1 MSEEQ
6 LIRRA
11 QQGDNSAFEQLLLA
25 HQKKVYNLC
34 LRMAANPDDA
44 LDLSQEAFIKA
55 WRALGQYQ
63 FEASF
68 STWLFRLTS
77 NVCIDFLRQKKRRQE
92 TSLTENYDDSDEGA
106 ELSLPDCTPLPEQQA
121 ITNETKIELARAMG
135 QLAPDHREILQLR
148 VVEDLPY
155 EQIADILGVRVGT
168 VKSRLARARLSLR
181 KILNIRRIYYMPF
194 GDYDS
199 SNNSMDLLGM
209 QANKDMYEDMGANSK
224 NSDREFKKSKT
235 KKKVDVKKIVIVVI
249 IVAACLAAFFAR
261 KVYTRNYYT
270 QEYTAGTKEIKG
282 NVNVN
287 KFTDIS
293 EDFAIGANSN
303 GYAVFKNPSKAFKTF
318 EKMYA
323 DDIQSLKDEF
333 GLKDF
338 NKKTYHDYMTYG
350 WQSNVGTDEEKQN
363 KKFISSFLDIYENS
377 EWR

>member
-1 MSEEQ
+1 MDIEKYLKKEKIEKSVSNLKANDRVKQKILDESKDTDYEKWLFSLERKSLVKKNIKIVIAMSIVVAFLILLMLYTVLSNRFMDKLVQSDNYITLEYNPDTKTYSFNGTINHKNINLTCEKNWYYVTGHDFMRMYYTDGNEADAIPEFVYEYW
-6 LIRRA
+6 LIRYIFIA
-11 QQGDNSAFEQLLLA
+11 VSFLA
-25 HQKKVYNLC
+25 
-34 LRMAANPDDA
+34 AI
-44 LDLSQEAFIKA
+44 FIIY
-55 WRALGQYQ
+55 R
-63 FEASF
+63 
-68 STWLFRLTS
+68 
-77 NVCIDFLRQKKRRQE
+77 
-92 TSLTENYDDSDEGA
+92 
-106 ELSLPDCTPLPEQQA
+106 
-121 ITNETKIELARAMG
+121 
-135 QLAPDHREILQLR
+135 
-148 VVEDLPY
+148 
-155 EQIADILGVRVGT
+155 
-168 VKSRLARARLSLR
+168 SLR

-209 QANKDMYEDMGANSK
+209 QTNKDMYEDMGANSK

-249 IVAACLAAFFAR
+249 IVAACIVAFFAR

-270 QEYTAGTKEIKG
+270 QEYTAGTKGIKG
-282 NVNVN
+282 NVNVS

-293 EDFAIGANSN
+293 EDFAIGANSK

-338 NKKTYHDYMTYG
+338 NKKTYHDYMTCG

>member
-1 MSEEQ
+1 MDIEKYLKKEKLEKSVSNLKANDRVKQKILDESKDIDYEKWLFSLERKSLVKKNIKIVIAMSIVVAFLILLMLYTVLSNRFMDKLVQSDNYITLEYNPDTKTYSFNGTINHKNINLTCEKNWYYVTGHDFMRMYYTDGNECDAIPEFVYEYW
-6 LIRRA
+6 LIRYIFIA
-11 QQGDNSAFEQLLLA
+11 AALLA
-25 HQKKVYNLC
+25 
-34 LRMAANPDDA
+34 AI
-44 LDLSQEAFIKA
+44 FIIY
-55 WRALGQYQ
+55 R
-63 FEASF
+63 
-68 STWLFRLTS
+68 
-77 NVCIDFLRQKKRRQE
+77 
-92 TSLTENYDDSDEGA
+92 
-106 ELSLPDCTPLPEQQA
+106 
-121 ITNETKIELARAMG
+121 
-135 QLAPDHREILQLR
+135 
-148 VVEDLPY
+148 
-155 EQIADILGVRVGT
+155 
-168 VKSRLARARLSLR
+168 SLR

-249 IVAACLAAFFAR
+249 IVAACIVAFFAR

-270 QEYTAGTKEIKG
+270 QEYTAGTKGIKG
-282 NVNVN
+282 NVNVS

-293 EDFAIGANSN
+293 EDFAIGANSK

>member
-1 MSEEQ
+1 MDIEKYLKKEKIEKSVSNLKANDRVKQKILDESKDTDYEKWLFSLERKSLVKKNIKIVIAMSIVVAFLILLMLYTVLSNRFMDKLVQSDNYITLEYNHDTKTYSFNGTINHKNINLTCEKNWYYVTGHDFMRMYYTDGNECDAIPEFVYEYW
-6 LIRRA
+6 LIRYIFIA
-11 QQGDNSAFEQLLLA
+11 VSFLA
-25 HQKKVYNLC
+25 
-34 LRMAANPDDA
+34 AI
-44 LDLSQEAFIKA
+44 FI
-55 WRALGQYQ
+55 
-63 FEASF
+63 
-68 STWLFRLTS
+68 
-77 NVCIDFLRQKKRRQE
+77 I
-92 TSLTENYDDSDEGA
+92 
-106 ELSLPDCTPLPEQQA
+106 
-121 ITNETKIELARAMG
+121 
-135 QLAPDHREILQLR
+135 HR
-148 VVEDLPY
+148 
-155 EQIADILGVRVGT
+155 
-168 VKSRLARARLSLR
+168 SLR

-249 IVAACLAAFFAR
+249 IVAACIVAFFAR

-270 QEYTAGTKEIKG
+270 QEYTAGTKGIKG
-282 NVNVN
+282 NVNVS

-293 EDFAIGANSN
+293 EDFAIGANSK

>member
-1 MSEEQ
+1 MDIEKYLKKEKIEKSVSNLKANDRVKQKILDESKDTDYEKWLFSLERKSLVKKNIKIVIAMSIVVLFLILLMLYTILSNRFMDKLVQSDNCITLEYNPDTKTYSFNGTINHKNINLTCEKNWYYVTGHDFMRMYYTDGNECDAIPEFVYEYW
-6 LIRRA
+6 LIRYIFIA
-11 QQGDNSAFEQLLLA
+11 VSFLA
-25 HQKKVYNLC
+25 
-34 LRMAANPDDA
+34 AI
-44 LDLSQEAFIKA
+44 FI
-55 WRALGQYQ
+55 
-63 FEASF
+63 
-68 STWLFRLTS
+68 
-77 NVCIDFLRQKKRRQE
+77 I
-92 TSLTENYDDSDEGA
+92 
-106 ELSLPDCTPLPEQQA
+106 
-121 ITNETKIELARAMG
+121 
-135 QLAPDHREILQLR
+135 HR
-148 VVEDLPY
+148 
-155 EQIADILGVRVGT
+155 
-168 VKSRLARARLSLR
+168 SLR

-249 IVAACLAAFFAR
+249 IVAACIVAFFAR

-270 QEYTAGTKEIKG
+270 QEYTAGTKGIKG
-282 NVNVN
+282 NVNVS

-293 EDFAIGANSN
+293 EDFAIGANSK

>member
-1 MSEEQ
+1 MDIEKYLKKEKIEKSVSNLKANDRVKQKIVVAFLILLMLYTVLSNRFMDKLVQSDNYITLEYNPDTKTYSFNGTINHKNINLTCEKNWYYVTGHDFMNECDAIPEFVYEYW
-6 LIRRA
+6 LIRYIFIA
-11 QQGDNSAFEQLLLA
+11 AALLA
-25 HQKKVYNLC
+25 
-34 LRMAANPDDA
+34 AI
-44 LDLSQEAFIKA
+44 FIIY
-55 WRALGQYQ
+55 R
-63 FEASF
+63 
-68 STWLFRLTS
+68 
-77 NVCIDFLRQKKRRQE
+77 
-92 TSLTENYDDSDEGA
+92 
-106 ELSLPDCTPLPEQQA
+106 
-121 ITNETKIELARAMG
+121 
-135 QLAPDHREILQLR
+135 
-148 VVEDLPY
+148 
-155 EQIADILGVRVGT
+155 
-168 VKSRLARARLSLR
+168 SLR

-209 QANKDMYEDMGANSK
+209 QANKDMYANNK

-282 NVNVN
+282 NVNVS

>member
-1 MSEEQ
+1 MDIEKYLKKEKIEKSVSNLKANDRVKQKILDESKDTDYEKWLFSLERKSLVKKNIKIVIAMSIVVLFLILLMLYTVLSNRFMDKLVQSDNYITLEYNPDTKTYSFNGTINHKNINLTCEKNWYYVTGHDFMRMYYTDGNECDAIPEFVYEYW
-6 LIRRA
+6 LIRYIFIA
-11 QQGDNSAFEQLLLA
+11 VSFLA
-25 HQKKVYNLC
+25 
-34 LRMAANPDDA
+34 AI
-44 LDLSQEAFIKA
+44 FI
-55 WRALGQYQ
+55 
-63 FEASF
+63 
-68 STWLFRLTS
+68 
-77 NVCIDFLRQKKRRQE
+77 I
-92 TSLTENYDDSDEGA
+92 
-106 ELSLPDCTPLPEQQA
+106 
-121 ITNETKIELARAMG
+121 
-135 QLAPDHREILQLR
+135 HR
-148 VVEDLPY
+148 
-155 EQIADILGVRVGT
+155 
-168 VKSRLARARLSLR
+168 SLR

-249 IVAACLAAFFAR
+249 IVAACIVAFFAR

-270 QEYTAGTKEIKG
+270 QEYTAGTKGIKG
-282 NVNVN
+282 NVNVS

-293 EDFAIGANSN
+293 EDFAIGANSK

>member
-1 MSEEQ
+1 MDIEKYLKKEKIEKSVSNLKANDRVKQKILDESKDTDYEKWLFSLERKSLVKKNIKIVIAMSIVVAFLILLMLYTVLSNRFMDKLVQSDNYITLEYNPDTKTYSFNGTINHKNINLTCEKNWYYVTGHDFMRMYYTDGNEADAIPEFVYEYW
-6 LIRRA
+6 LIRYIFIA
-11 QQGDNSAFEQLLLA
+11 VSFLA
-25 HQKKVYNLC
+25 
-34 LRMAANPDDA
+34 AI
-44 LDLSQEAFIKA
+44 FIIY
-55 WRALGQYQ
+55 R
-63 FEASF
+63 
-68 STWLFRLTS
+68 
-77 NVCIDFLRQKKRRQE
+77 
-92 TSLTENYDDSDEGA
+92 
-106 ELSLPDCTPLPEQQA
+106 
-121 ITNETKIELARAMG
+121 
-135 QLAPDHREILQLR
+135 
-148 VVEDLPY
+148 
-155 EQIADILGVRVGT
+155 
-168 VKSRLARARLSLR
+168 SLR

-249 IVAACLAAFFAR
+249 IVAACIVAFFAR

-270 QEYTAGTKEIKG
+270 QEYTAGTKGIKG
-282 NVNVN
+282 NVNVS

-293 EDFAIGANSN
+293 EDFAIGANSK

>member
-1 MSEEQ
+1 MDIEKYLKKEKLEKSVSNLKANDRVKQKILDESKDTDYEKWLFSLERKSLVKKNIKIVIAMSIVVLFLILLMLYTILSNRFMDKLVQSDNYITLEYNPDTKTYSFNGTINHKNINLTCEKNWYYVTGHDFMRMYYTDGNECDAIPEFVYEYW
-6 LIRRA
+6 LIRYIFIA
-11 QQGDNSAFEQLLLA
+11 VSFLA
-25 HQKKVYNLC
+25 
-34 LRMAANPDDA
+34 AI
-44 LDLSQEAFIKA
+44 FI
-55 WRALGQYQ
+55 
-63 FEASF
+63 
-68 STWLFRLTS
+68 
-77 NVCIDFLRQKKRRQE
+77 I
-92 TSLTENYDDSDEGA
+92 
-106 ELSLPDCTPLPEQQA
+106 
-121 ITNETKIELARAMG
+121 
-135 QLAPDHREILQLR
+135 HR
-148 VVEDLPY
+148 
-155 EQIADILGVRVGT
+155 
-168 VKSRLARARLSLR
+168 SLR

-209 QANKDMYEDMGANSK
+209 QANKDMYEDMGANNK

-249 IVAACLAAFFAR
+249 IVAACLVAFFAR

-270 QEYTAGTKEIKG
+270 QEYTAGTNGIKG
-282 NVNVN
+282 NVNVS

-318 EKMYA
+318 EKMFA

>member
-1 MSEEQ
+1 MDIEKYLKKEKLEKSVSNLKANDWVKQKILDESKDTDYEKWLFSLERKSLVKKNIKIVIAMSIVVLFLILLMLYTVLSNRFMDKLVQSDNYITLEYNTDTKTYSFNGTINHKNINLTCGKKWYYVTGHDFMRMYYTDGNECDAIPEFVYEYW
-6 LIRRA
+6 LIRYIFIA
-11 QQGDNSAFEQLLLA
+11 VSFLA
-25 HQKKVYNLC
+25 
-34 LRMAANPDDA
+34 AI
-44 LDLSQEAFIKA
+44 FIIY
-55 WRALGQYQ
+55 R
-63 FEASF
+63 
-68 STWLFRLTS
+68 
-77 NVCIDFLRQKKRRQE
+77 
-92 TSLTENYDDSDEGA
+92 
-106 ELSLPDCTPLPEQQA
+106 
-121 ITNETKIELARAMG
+121 
-135 QLAPDHREILQLR
+135 
-148 VVEDLPY
+148 
-155 EQIADILGVRVGT
+155 
-168 VKSRLARARLSLR
+168 SLR

-209 QANKDMYEDMGANSK
+209 QANRDMYEDMGANSK

-249 IVAACLAAFFAR
+249 IVAACIVAFFAR

-270 QEYTAGTKEIKG
+270 QEYTAGTKGIKG
-282 NVNVN
+282 NVNVS

-323 DDIQSLKDEF
+323 DDIQSMKDEF

>member
-1 MSEEQ
+1 MDIEKYLKKEKLEKSVSNLKVNDRVKQKILDESKDTDYEKWLFSLERKSLVKKNIKIVIAMSIVVLFLILLMLYTVLSNRFMDKLVQSDNYITLEYNPDTKTYSFNGTINHKNINLTCEKNWYYVTGHDFMRMYYTDGNECDAIPEFVYEYW
-6 LIRRA
+6 LIRYIFIA
-11 QQGDNSAFEQLLLA
+11 VSFLA
-25 HQKKVYNLC
+25 
-34 LRMAANPDDA
+34 AI
-44 LDLSQEAFIKA
+44 FI
-55 WRALGQYQ
+55 
-63 FEASF
+63 
-68 STWLFRLTS
+68 
-77 NVCIDFLRQKKRRQE
+77 I
-92 TSLTENYDDSDEGA
+92 
-106 ELSLPDCTPLPEQQA
+106 
-121 ITNETKIELARAMG
+121 
-135 QLAPDHREILQLR
+135 HR
-148 VVEDLPY
+148 
-155 EQIADILGVRVGT
+155 
-168 VKSRLARARLSLR
+168 SLR

-249 IVAACLAAFFAR
+249 IVAACIVAFFAR

-270 QEYTAGTKEIKG
+270 QEYTAGTKGIKG
-282 NVNVN
+282 NVNVS

-293 EDFAIGANSN
+293 EDFAIGANSK

>member
-1 MSEEQ
+1 MDIEKYLKKEKLEKSVSNLKANDWVKQKILDESKDTDYEKWLFSLERKSLVKKNIKIVIAMSIVVLFLILLMLYTILSNRFMDKLVQSDNCITLEYNPDTKTYSFNGTINHKNINLTCGKKWYYITGYDFMRMYYTDGNEADAIPEFVYEYW
-6 LIRRA
+6 LIRYIFIA
-11 QQGDNSAFEQLLLA
+11 AALLA
-25 HQKKVYNLC
+25 
-34 LRMAANPDDA
+34 AI
-44 LDLSQEAFIKA
+44 FIIY
-55 WRALGQYQ
+55 R
-63 FEASF
+63 
-68 STWLFRLTS
+68 
-77 NVCIDFLRQKKRRQE
+77 
-92 TSLTENYDDSDEGA
+92 
-106 ELSLPDCTPLPEQQA
+106 
-121 ITNETKIELARAMG
+121 
-135 QLAPDHREILQLR
+135 
-148 VVEDLPY
+148 
-155 EQIADILGVRVGT
+155 
-168 VKSRLARARLSLR
+168 SLR

-249 IVAACLAAFFAR
+249 IVAACIVAFFAR

-270 QEYTAGTKEIKG
+270 QEYTAGTNGIKG

-323 DDIQSLKDEF
+323 DDIQSLKDE
-333 GLKDF
+333 LKDF

>member
-1 MSEEQ
+1 MDIEKYLKKEKIEKSVSNLKANDRVKQKILDESKDTDYEKWLFSLERKSLVKKNIKIVIAMSIVVLFLILLMLYTILSNRFMDKLVQSDNYITLEYNPDTKTYSFNGTINHKNINLTCEKNWYYVTGHDFMRMYYTDGNEADAIPEFVYEYW
-6 LIRRA
+6 LIRYIFIA
-11 QQGDNSAFEQLLLA
+11 VSFLA
-25 HQKKVYNLC
+25 
-34 LRMAANPDDA
+34 AI
-44 LDLSQEAFIKA
+44 FIIY
-55 WRALGQYQ
+55 R
-63 FEASF
+63 
-68 STWLFRLTS
+68 
-77 NVCIDFLRQKKRRQE
+77 
-92 TSLTENYDDSDEGA
+92 
-106 ELSLPDCTPLPEQQA
+106 
-121 ITNETKIELARAMG
+121 
-135 QLAPDHREILQLR
+135 
-148 VVEDLPY
+148 
-155 EQIADILGVRVGT
+155 
-168 VKSRLARARLSLR
+168 SLR

-249 IVAACLAAFFAR
+249 IVAACIVAFFAR

-270 QEYTAGTKEIKG
+270 QEYTAGTKGIKG
-282 NVNVN
+282 NVNVS

-293 EDFAIGANSN
+293 EDFAIGANSK

>member
-249 IVAACLAAFFAR
+249 IVAACIVAFFAR

-270 QEYTAGTKEIKG
+270 QEYTAGTNGIKG
-282 NVNVN
+282 NVNVS

>member
-1 MSEEQ
+1 MDIEKYLKKEKIEKSVSNLKANDRVKQKILDESKDTDYEKWLFSLERKSLVKKNIKIVIAMSIVVAFLILLMLYTVLSNRFMDKLVQSDNYIILEYNPDTKTYSFNGTINHKNINLTCEKNWYYVTGHDFMRMYYTDGNEADAIPEFVYEYW
-6 LIRRA
+6 LIRYIFIA
-11 QQGDNSAFEQLLLA
+11 VSFLA
-25 HQKKVYNLC
+25 
-34 LRMAANPDDA
+34 AI
-44 LDLSQEAFIKA
+44 FIIY
-55 WRALGQYQ
+55 R
-63 FEASF
+63 
-68 STWLFRLTS
+68 
-77 NVCIDFLRQKKRRQE
+77 
-92 TSLTENYDDSDEGA
+92 
-106 ELSLPDCTPLPEQQA
+106 
-121 ITNETKIELARAMG
+121 
-135 QLAPDHREILQLR
+135 
-148 VVEDLPY
+148 
-155 EQIADILGVRVGT
+155 
-168 VKSRLARARLSLR
+168 SLR

-249 IVAACLAAFFAR
+249 IVAACIVAFFAR

-270 QEYTAGTKEIKG
+270 QEYTAGTKGIKG
-282 NVNVN
+282 NVNVS

-293 EDFAIGANSN
+293 EDFAIGANSK

-363 KKFISSFLDIYENS
+363 KEFISSFLDIYENS

>member
-1 MSEEQ
+1 MDIEKYLKKEKIEKSVSNLKANDRVKQKILDESKDTDYEKWLFSLERKSLVKKNIKIVIAMSIVVAFLILLMLYTVLSNRFMDKLVQSDNYITLEYNPDTKTYSFNGTINHKNINLTCEKNWYYVTGHDFMRMYYTDGNECDAIPEFVYEYW
-6 LIRRA
+6 LIRYIFIA
-11 QQGDNSAFEQLLLA
+11 AALLA
-25 HQKKVYNLC
+25 
-34 LRMAANPDDA
+34 AI
-44 LDLSQEAFIKA
+44 FIIY
-55 WRALGQYQ
+55 R
-63 FEASF
+63 
-68 STWLFRLTS
+68 
-77 NVCIDFLRQKKRRQE
+77 
-92 TSLTENYDDSDEGA
+92 
-106 ELSLPDCTPLPEQQA
+106 
-121 ITNETKIELARAMG
+121 
-135 QLAPDHREILQLR
+135 
-148 VVEDLPY
+148 
-155 EQIADILGVRVGT
+155 
-168 VKSRLARARLSLR
+168 SLR

-249 IVAACLAAFFAR
+249 IVAACIVAFFAR

-270 QEYTAGTKEIKG
+270 QEYTAGTKGIKG
-282 NVNVN
+282 NVNVS

-293 EDFAIGANSN
+293 EDFAIGANSK

>member
-1 MSEEQ
+1 MDIEKYLKKEKIEKSVSNLKANDRVKQKILDESKDTDYEKWLFSLERKSLVKKNIKIVIAMSIVVLFLILLMLYTILSNRFMDKLVQSDNCITLEYNPDTKIYSFNGTINHKNINLTCGKKWYYVTGHDFMRMYYTDGNECDAIPEFVYEYW
-6 LIRRA
+6 LIRYIFIA
-11 QQGDNSAFEQLLLA
+11 VSFLA
-25 HQKKVYNLC
+25 
-34 LRMAANPDDA
+34 AI
-44 LDLSQEAFIKA
+44 FIIY
-55 WRALGQYQ
+55 R
-63 FEASF
+63 
-68 STWLFRLTS
+68 
-77 NVCIDFLRQKKRRQE
+77 
-92 TSLTENYDDSDEGA
+92 
-106 ELSLPDCTPLPEQQA
+106 
-121 ITNETKIELARAMG
+121 
-135 QLAPDHREILQLR
+135 
-148 VVEDLPY
+148 
-155 EQIADILGVRVGT
+155 
-168 VKSRLARARLSLR
+168 SLR

-249 IVAACLAAFFAR
+249 IVAACIVAFFAR

-270 QEYTAGTKEIKG
+270 QEYTAGTKGIKG

>member
-1 MSEEQ
+1 MDIEKYLKKEKIEKSVSNLKANDRVKQKILDESKDTDYEKWLFSLERKSLVKKNIKIVIAMSIVVAFLILLMLYTVLSNRFMDKLVQSDNYITLEYNPDTKTYSFNGTINHKNINLTCEKNWYYVTGHDFMRMYYTDGNEADAIPEFVYEYW
-6 LIRRA
+6 LIRYIFIA
-11 QQGDNSAFEQLLLA
+11 AALLA
-25 HQKKVYNLC
+25 
-34 LRMAANPDDA
+34 AI
-44 LDLSQEAFIKA
+44 FIIY
-55 WRALGQYQ
+55 R
-63 FEASF
+63 
-68 STWLFRLTS
+68 
-77 NVCIDFLRQKKRRQE
+77 
-92 TSLTENYDDSDEGA
+92 
-106 ELSLPDCTPLPEQQA
+106 
-121 ITNETKIELARAMG
+121 
-135 QLAPDHREILQLR
+135 
-148 VVEDLPY
+148 
-155 EQIADILGVRVGT
+155 
-168 VKSRLARARLSLR
+168 SLR

-249 IVAACLAAFFAR
+249 IVAACIVAFFAR

-270 QEYTAGTKEIKG
+270 QEYTAGTKGIKG
-282 NVNVN
+282 NVNVS

-293 EDFAIGANSN
+293 EDFAIGANSK

>member
-1 MSEEQ
+1 
-6 LIRRA
+6 
-11 QQGDNSAFEQLLLA
+11 
-25 HQKKVYNLC
+25 
-34 LRMAANPDDA
+34 
-44 LDLSQEAFIKA
+44 
-55 WRALGQYQ
+55 
-63 FEASF
+63 
-68 STWLFRLTS
+68 
-77 NVCIDFLRQKKRRQE
+77 
-92 TSLTENYDDSDEGA
+92 
-106 ELSLPDCTPLPEQQA
+106 
-121 ITNETKIELARAMG
+121 
-135 QLAPDHREILQLR
+135 
-148 VVEDLPY
+148 
-155 EQIADILGVRVGT
+155 
-168 VKSRLARARLSLR
+168 
-181 KILNIRRIYYMPF
+181 MPF

-249 IVAACLAAFFAR
+249 IVAACIVAFFAR

-270 QEYTAGTKEIKG
+270 QEYTAGTKGIKG
-282 NVNVN
+282 NVNVS

-350 WQSNVGTDEEKQN
+350 WQVNTGTEESKNQAA
-363 KKFISSFLDIYENS
+363 FVTQVLDIYDI
-377 EWR
+377 WLAV